1 MFFSVVVCR
10 LKHGQK
16 ITSCKFLYLNNR
28 LRGQSSSKKSR
39 LKRVHLLF
47 DEEGNAEDAN
57 NEGSSVTQRVKSFLQ
72 AVKTATTDLRTSNDE
87 PEFSDKAVENC
98 LEAFCSGDNQ
108 TLCDIDDDVS
118 NCVVA
123 TSAEQ
128 CLSSLT
134 ADVMDTYWYST
145 CENDTA
151 ADDCDEVN
159 KETEAD
165 EVCDSDPVDS
175 TSSSV
180 VASNDPEISK
190 YWWQRYRLFSRFDRG
205 IMIDRGW

>member
-28 LRGQSSSKKSR
+28 RHGQSSSKKSR
-39 LKRVHLLF
+39 LKCVHLLF

-72 AVKTATTDLRTSNDE
+72 AVKTDTTDLRASNE
-87 PEFSDKAVENC
+87 LEFSDEAVDDCLKAV
-98 LEAFCSGDNQ
+98 CSGNEQ
-108 TLCDIDDDVS
+108 HLCDVS

-123 TSAEQ
+123 LSAEQ
-128 CLSSLT
+128 CSSSLT
-134 ADVMDTYWYST
+134 VDVMDTYST
-145 CENDTA
+145 CEHDTA
-151 ADDCDEVN
+151 ADDCDAVN

-165 EVCDSDPVDS
+165 EVCNSDTVES
-175 TSSSV
+175 TSSYV